1 MALGVPLAIA
11 LPQTK
16 DGTFVTGNN
25 KALISGGRKGRRK
38 SSGAGAAAAV
48 GAAAADTRD
57 RSGSGTGSAEPIAL
71 NRIAERSD
79 KGDTDS
85 EGDADH
91 GEGNG
96 GIPLAQVV
104 SPAMNRPATVTLGN
118 VPESMISDEGD
129 MRRERGQTIGHVGE
143 LRKA

>member
-16 DGTFVTGNN
+16 DGTFITGNN
-25 KALISGGRKGRRK
+25 KASISGGRKGRRK
-38 SSGAGAAAAV
+38 SSGAATGTAGAAAAEM
-48 GAAAADTRD
+48 RR
-57 RSGSGTGSAEPIAL
+57 RSGSGTGSAEAIAL

-91 GEGNG
+91 GEPLG

-104 SPAMNRPATVTLGN
+104 SPAMNRRATVTLGN
-118 VPESMISDEGD
+118 VPESMVSDDVD
-129 MRRERGQTIGHVGE
+129 MRRKRGQTIGHVEE